1 MSHPRRLQPRLHE
14 VAGEAQVWREG
25 TPPPWPCERSGRC
38 EASRNSCCRRPPR
51 ESMPNIS
58 RWHHSARPTMRAP
71 TTTATNIRGR
81 RHPRSCTPHAAL
93 PPRALEPG
101 HLRLQNRREID
112 RAHRHAQ
119 RPQLSPRRPCR
130 TGRRGPRRR
139 RRRLRLLLNTFD
151 TLAASDTVVAL
162 QEVPLGWLSALR
174 RHARK
179 LGYRLVATFSK
190 LARGVPGFMGVALAW
205 PARAYDA
212 TAVDARQLHEAVGWP
227 RQPSP
232 PRDAAWTNVR
242 GAVSAVVAA
251 RLRQRGGAGAAF
263 VAASVHLPYDGR
275 LGALLRPTQGVAAAI
290 AARHVAALANRS
302 GAALPHALAGDFNAP
317 PGTTAHSV
325 MLGQESP
332 PQPARSVAWWPP
344 AAPRRYRSAYAAAAG
359 AEPPFTNVVASRG
372 GGAPATLTLDYVW
385 DLRRVARRRRRSAA
399 ARRRRRGAPQPH
411 VALRPPA
418 ARRRARAAAG
428 PGAAAAH
435 GAQNSPPPPR
445 AAARARPLGVRGR
458 RGRCGG
464 GGSGA
469 RDVARGAAAAVR
481 RPRL

>member
-1 MSHPRRLQPRLHE
+1 MNFSHHHHHE
-14 VAGEAQVWREG
+14 Y
-25 TPPPWPCERSGRC
+25 PWPAPS
-38 EASRNSCCRRPPR
+38 ALL
-51 ESMPNIS
+51 
-58 RWHHSARPTMRAP
+58 HSV
-71 TTTATNIRGR
+71 
-81 RHPRSCTPHAAL
+81 HAAL
-93 PPRALEPG
+93 AATALEPDESDKIAAKSTVRIATLNVLNC
-101 HLRLQNRREID
+101 HLVGLV
-112 RAHRHAQ
+112 A
-119 RPQLSPRRPCR
+119 RPAEVLDAAV
-130 TGRRGPRRR
+130 
-139 RRRLRLLLNTFD
+139 RLRLLLNTFD
-151 TLAASDTVVAL
+151 ALAASDTVVAL

-242 GAVSAVVAA
+242 GTVSAIVAA

-372 GGAPATLTLDYVW
+372 GGAPMTLTLDYVW
-385 DLRRVARRRRRSAA
+385 VSDEWRVAAA
-399 ARRRRRGAPQPH
+399 DP
-411 VALRPPA
+411 LPPA
-418 ARRRARAAAG
+418 AAAEALPNRTWPSDHLLLAVELELPPGLAPPPPTAHRTAHRLRERPLEPGRWAFEGAAG
-428 PGAAAAH
+428 GAAAAEAALEASLAELQRLCAALAFDQTR
-435 GAQNSPPPPR
+435 GCRCPSLSRAQT
-445 AAARARPLGVRGR
+445 
-458 RGRCGG
+458 C
-464 GGSGA
+464 
-469 RDVARGAAAAVR
+469 
-481 RPRL
+481 

>member
-1 MSHPRRLQPRLHE
+1 MLSSPSHAAR
-14 VAGEAQVWREG
+14 
-25 TPPPWPCERSGRC
+25 
-38 EASRNSCCRRPPR
+38 
-51 ESMPNIS
+51 MPNVS
-58 RWHHSARPTMRAP
+58 RWHHSARPTMNFSHHHHHEYPWPAP
-71 TTTATNIRGR
+71 SALL
-81 RHPRSCTPHAAL
+81 HSVHAAL
-93 PPRALEPG
+93 AATALEPDESDKIAAKSTVRIATLNVLNC
-101 HLRLQNRREID
+101 HLVGLV
-112 RAHRHAQ
+112 A
-119 RPQLSPRRPCR
+119 RPAEVLDAAA
-130 TGRRGPRRR
+130 
-139 RRRLRLLLNTFD
+139 RLRLLLDTFD
-151 TLAASDTVVAL
+151 ALAASDTVVAL

-302 GAALPHALAGDFNAP
+302 GATLPHALAGDFNAP

-372 GGAPATLTLDYVW
+372 GGAPTLTLDYVW
-385 DLRRVARRRRRSAA
+385 VSDEWRVAAADPLPPAAAAEALPNRTWPSDHLLLAVELALPPGRRRRRPRRTEQPTACASGRSSPAAGRSRAPRA
-399 ARRRRRGAPQPH
+399 ARRRRRRRSRRRSRSCSGCAPPSPLTKRAA
-411 VALRPPA
+411 VG
-418 ARRRARAAAG
+418 ARRSRVLRRA
-428 PGAAAAH
+428 
-435 GAQNSPPPPR
+435 
-445 AAARARPLGVRGR
+445 
-458 RGRCGG
+458 
-464 GGSGA
+464 
-469 RDVARGAAAAVR
+469 DT
-481 RPRL
+481 